1 MSGPSLASRICKK
14 YLPVCLWNKSSVEAV
29 SWESHSGGGGGG
41 VPQDPEEHGGRLGAG
56 DHPVPQRLRRQPGDA
71 LLPLAA
77 LAQLPAVRP
86 RPAPHPAQHDE
97 EGLPAVS
104 HLMRVFVTHPEPH
117 GDGLVTLH

>member
-1 MSGPSLASRICKK
+1 MSC
-14 YLPVCLWNKSSVEAV
+14 
-29 SWESHSGGGGGG
+29 ESHGG
-41 VPQDPEEHGGRLGAG
+41 VPQDPEEHGGGLGAG

-104 HLMRVFVTHPEPH
+104 NIMKVLVTHPAQHEEEGLPAVSNIMKVLVTHPEPH
-117 GDGLVTLH
+117 DDEGLVPLH